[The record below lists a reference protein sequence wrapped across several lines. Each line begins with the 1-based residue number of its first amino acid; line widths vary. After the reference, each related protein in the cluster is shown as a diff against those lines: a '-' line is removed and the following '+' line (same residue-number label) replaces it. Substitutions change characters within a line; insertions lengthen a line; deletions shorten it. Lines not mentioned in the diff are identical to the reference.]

1 MVRNKIEHKPHIPL
15 IQCIAQG
22 DQRLVSSKVGVN
34 MPIIYRVIFMV
45 AGRSENR
52 RKIKRIYA
60 QVFQVA
66 HCEDASEG
74 RTFEHHPAPHRAQPF
89 GIGACHAGAVDGI
102 VLVGDRRAPHG
113 PQFVRGQPAPPDVT
127 VVAPDVPA
135 EPADQSCHGGIL
147 SRRP

>member
-60 QVFQVA
+60 QVLQV
-66 HCEDASEG
+66 
-74 RTFEHHPAPHRAQPF
+74 
-89 GIGACHAGAVDGI
+89 V
-102 VLVGDRRAPHG
+102 
-113 PQFVRGQPAPPDVT
+113 
-127 VVAPDVPA
+127 
-135 EPADQSCHGGIL
+135 
-147 SRRP
+147 